1 MPLMNSNVSAIKFF
15 YILEKRRQ
23 LLVYNVLQKAA
34 KNNNLFVKVRLEIKT
49 NLKKD
54 ADCMSNRCTINNIK

>member
-1 MPLMNSNVSAIKFF
+1 MPLKNSNVSAIKFF

-49 NLKKD
+49 NLKKG
-54 ADCMSNRCTINNIK
+54 AE

>member
-1 MPLMNSNVSAIKFF
+1 MPFNNSNVSAIKLY
-15 YILEKRRQ
+15 YILEKRRE

-49 NLKKD
+49 NLKKE
-54 ADCMSNRCTINNIK
+54 AQIECQIGIQLIT